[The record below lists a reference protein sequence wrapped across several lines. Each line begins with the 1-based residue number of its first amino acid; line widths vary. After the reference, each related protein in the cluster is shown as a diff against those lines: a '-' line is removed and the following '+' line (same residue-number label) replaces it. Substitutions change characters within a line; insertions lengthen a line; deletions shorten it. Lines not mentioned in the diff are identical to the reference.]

1 MVSVVFCRRH
11 RCVLFRSFQSKMHQK
26 QNFFQKPR
34 SAPSSSFRNNLDV
47 LRGNERSAPWKAI
60 LRNPSRKCQEIWE
73 SIPQQTTKRR
83 NYQFIRS
90 CRRCKVRSDPKY
102 PERLGFPS
110 LNFYGEKGRKFLGF
124 FFADGEASWEKEC
137 FDRKKSPTIL
147 KVSMKLSAILSTD
160 YDQFGSLVG
169 QSKKRKFVNS
179 IINFSNIRLS
189 LWRRCCLTKGLVV
202 FKRKSAK
209 KHRPS

>member
-47 LRGNERSAPWKAI
+47 LRGNERSASWKAI

-90 CRRCKVRSDPKY
+90 CRRFKVRSDPKY
-102 PERLGFPS
+102 PERLDFPS
-110 LNFYGEKGRKFLGF
+110 LNFYGEK
-124 FFADGEASWEKEC
+124 
-137 FDRKKSPTIL
+137 RKKIPGFESVAEML
-147 KVSMKLSAILSTD
+147 FD
-160 YDQFGSLVG
+160 E
-169 QSKKRKFVNS
+169 R
-179 IINFSNIRLS
+179 FS
-189 LWRRCCLTKGLVV
+189 CL
-202 FKRKSAK
+202 
-209 KHRPS
+209 

>member
-60 LRNPSRKCQEIWE
+60 LRNPSRKCQEIWD
-73 SIPQQTTKRR
+73 KRR

-90 CRRCKVRSDPKY
+90 CRRFKVRSDPKY
-102 PERLGFPS
+102 PERLDLPS
-110 LNFYGEKGRKFLGF
+110 LNIYGEKGRKFLVF
-124 FFADGEASWEKEC
+124 FFLPIRVKNGTSYEASWEKEC

-160 YDQFGSLVG
+160 QFESLVG
-169 QSKKRKFVNS
+169 QRKKRKFVNS
-179 IINFSNIRLS
+179 IMNFSNIRLS
-189 LWRRCCLTKGLVV
+189 VAEMLFDERFSCL
-202 FKRKSAK
+202 
-209 KHRPS
+209 

>member
-1 MVSVVFCRRH
+1 MVFVVFCRRH

-102 PERLGFPS
+102 PERLDFPS
-110 LNFYGEKGRKFLGF
+110 LNIYGEKGRKFLVF
-124 FFADGEASWEKEC
+124 FFCRWWRMVQATKRPEKNNVLTERSRQLYLR
-137 FDRKKSPTIL
+137 FRWN
-147 KVSMKLSAILSTD
+147 
-160 YDQFGSLVG
+160 Y
-169 QSKKRKFVNS
+169 
-179 IINFSNIRLS
+179 
-189 LWRRCCLTKGLVV
+189 RRIYPPISS
-202 FKRKSAK
+202 RA
-209 KHRPS
+209 

>member
-1 MVSVVFCRRH
+1 MVSVVFFRRH

-83 NYQFIRS
+83 DYQFIRS

-102 PERLGFPS
+102 LERLDFPS
-110 LNFYGEKGRKFLGF
+110 LNFYGEKRKKIPGF
-124 FFADGEASWEKEC
+124 FFFCRWWRMVQATKRPEKKNALTERSRQLYLR
-137 FDRKKSPTIL
+137 FRWNYRRFYPPITISSR
-147 KVSMKLSAILSTD
+147 V
-160 YDQFGSLVG
+160 
-169 QSKKRKFVNS
+169 
-179 IINFSNIRLS
+179 
-189 LWRRCCLTKGLVV
+189 
-202 FKRKSAK
+202 
-209 KHRPS
+209 

>member
-47 LRGNERSAPWKAI
+47 LRGNERSASWKAI
-60 LRNPSRKCQEIWE
+60 LRNPSRRCQEIWE

-124 FFADGEASWEKEC
+124 FFLPMVKRPEKKNALTERSRQLYLR
-137 FDRKKSPTIL
+137 FRWNYRRFYPPITI
-147 KVSMKLSAILSTD
+147 SSGA
-160 YDQFGSLVG
+160 
-169 QSKKRKFVNS
+169 
-179 IINFSNIRLS
+179 
-189 LWRRCCLTKGLVV
+189 
-202 FKRKSAK
+202 
-209 KHRPS
+209 

>member
-47 LRGNERSAPWKAI
+47 LRGNERSASWKAI
-60 LRNPSRKCQEIWE
+60 LRNPSRRCQEIWE

-102 PERLGFPS
+102 PERLDFPS
-110 LNFYGEKGRKFLGF
+110 LNFYGEKRKKIPGFFF
-124 FFADGEASWEKEC
+124 FFADGEEWYKLRSVLRKRMLRPKEVANY
-137 FDRKKSPTIL
+137 T
-147 KVSMKLSAILSTD
+147 
-160 YDQFGSLVG
+160 
-169 QSKKRKFVNS
+169 
-179 IINFSNIRLS
+179 
-189 LWRRCCLTKGLVV
+189 
-202 FKRKSAK
+202 
-209 KHRPS
+209 